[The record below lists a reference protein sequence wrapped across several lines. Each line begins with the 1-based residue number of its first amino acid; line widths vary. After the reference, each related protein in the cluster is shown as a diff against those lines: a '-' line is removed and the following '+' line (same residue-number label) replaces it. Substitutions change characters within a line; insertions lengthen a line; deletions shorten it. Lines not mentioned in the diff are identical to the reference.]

1 MSGNHCIYSF
11 DESEEDSGRKMA
23 LPFSHSHTFSLFRS
37 ILHTRT
43 LTLSQKMCVFEVV
56 LALSVCAWAANGSV
70 HALLFLGKKFA
81 EVSNRQ
87 NETEKII

>member
-1 MSGNHCIYSF
+1 
-11 DESEEDSGRKMA
+11 
-23 LPFSHSHTFSLFRS
+23 
-37 ILHTRT
+37 
-43 LTLSQKMCVFEVV
+43 MCVFEVV

-87 NETEKII
+87 NETEKIIWE